1 MSSFQR
7 SLATLEDFF
16 LSTDSGNILECQ
28 DADLLRDIRRK
39 VNAALTDLLVW
50 ERPELESCKGIS
62 WPYEELAKCYP
73 FFEGHAKSSADGLK
87 RKQAVL
93 FLSLLPFPGQ
103 WRWLM
108 QAGQLYRD
116 DPELK
121 TFLADERREIL
132 KKIENKPQ
140 STYKLRHFCQII
152 KPPVSVK
159 EKGVL
164 RIFSLPYL
172 FVMHPRLLEQ
182 LSQKYVLYAE
192 PPMGILFRHAWWR
205 YFAGLEDPCIIGIG
219 SQEDIRFLENQ
230 DGVVIVPLAHGDYM
244 EDADWQD
251 VSQNSCKNQYD
262 IVFNA
267 TYDDM
272 PRKRHGLMLQL
283 LQHPLLLGCTAL
295 FLGRGQKS
303 NVDKFRRDV
312 AELGL
317 SPRVTVLAN
326 LRRADVPA
334 QLGQCKIG
342 VHLSLY
348 ENACR
353 GIYEFMRSNL
363 PCVIPSSM
371 GGMNL
376 ALFNGQTGMAV
387 VEKDLPKAIAFSL
400 KNRQKFSPREWFINH
415 SGSTNSSHKLNSI
428 LKEYFA
434 KWGYEWRQDIVPLG
448 SSGASRYVKT
458 SHYRLFHSEFEWL
471 LRLFNHAN
479 NHKLTFSIE

>member
-1 MSSFQR
+1 MTSFQR

-16 LSTDSGNILECQ
+16 LRTDSGNILECQ
-28 DADLLRDIRRK
+28 YPDLLRDIRRE
-39 VNAALTDLLVW
+39 VNAALTDVLVW
-50 ERPELESCKGIS
+50 RRPELESCKGIN
-62 WPYEELAKCYP
+62 WPYEELVKRYP
-73 FFEGHAKSSADGLK
+73 YFEMHAKSSTESPE

-93 FLSLLPFPGQ
+93 FLSLLPFPAQ

-108 QAGQLYRD
+108 QAGRTYRD

-121 TFLADERREIL
+121 NFFAAEMREIL

-140 STYKLRHFCQII
+140 RSYKLRHFCQII
-152 KPPVSVK
+152 KQPVSGK

-172 FVMHPRLLEQ
+172 FVMHPRLLGQ
-182 LSQKYVLYAE
+182 ISQKYVLYAE

-205 YFAGLEDPCIIGIG
+205 YFAGLEDPCIVGIG
-219 SQEDIRFLENQ
+219 SQEDLRFLESQ
-230 DGVVIVPLAHGDYM
+230 HGVATVPLAHGDYM

-251 VSQNSCKNQYD
+251 ISSNDEPKRYD

-272 PRKRHGLMLQL
+272 LRKRHGLMLQL
-283 LQHPLLLGCTAL
+283 LQHPLLLGCNAL
-295 FLGRGQKS
+295 FLGRGEQS
-303 NVDKFRRDV
+303 NVEEFRRNV

-317 SPRVTVLAN
+317 DSRVTVKAN
-326 LRRADVPA
+326 LRRSDVPV
-334 QLGQCKIG
+334 QLGYCKIG

-353 GIYEFMRSNL
+353 GIYEFMRSDL

-387 VEKDLPKAIAFSL
+387 TEKDLPNAIAFVVE
-400 KNRQKFSPREWFINH
+400 NRTKFQPRQWFLNH
-415 SGSTNSSHKLNSI
+415 SGSTNSSLRLNGV
-428 LKEYFA
+428 LKEYFN

-448 SSGASRYVKT
+448 SSGASRYVKN
-458 SHYRLFHSEFEWL
+458 SHYRMFRSEFEWL
-471 LRLFNHAN
+471 LSLFNSTN
-479 NHKLTFSIE
+479 NHKLTFSLE